1 MTRLR
6 VQNALHLENL
16 LSGSQSE
23 GVRDVLSEEAFRRM
37 IVIERKRAE
46 RTNDPFLL
54 MLLECV
60 DRQSQEDFTRALDNL
75 MSALLSATRETDV
88 IGWYRQ
94 HQAIGLLFTGLASD
108 CKDTSLGTILS
119 RVSAVLR
126 DDLTFEQFSGIS
138 ISLHLFPD
146 EWNHK
151 DSGSPSDPVLYPDL
165 HEVKKDKR
173 TKQSLK
179 RAIDILGSALLLIL
193 CLPMFVVIA
202 IAVKVTSKGPVFFQ
216 QQRVGR
222 YGRHFTF
229 LKFRSMRDH
238 NDHSDHRQYVTQLI
252 AGNAEQ
258 IAQNGSGEGVY
269 KLANDSRVTPLGRF
283 LRKTSL
289 DELPQF
295 LNVLR
300 GEMSLVGPRPPIPYE
315 VAAYQ
320 TWHRRRVLQVKPGI
334 TGLWQVTGRS
344 RVSFDEMVRLD
355 LQYANFWSLWL
366 DFKILMRTPAA
377 VIKGAY

>member
-1 MTRLR
+1 LTHLR
-6 VQNALHLENL
+6 MQKALHSENL

-37 IVIERKRAE
+37 IVIERKRTE
-46 RTNDPFLL
+46 RTNEPFLL

-60 DRQSQEDFTRALDNL
+60 DRQEPAKFARALDNL

-94 HQAIGLLFTGLASD
+94 HQAIGILFTGLASE

-126 DDLTFEQFSGIS
+126 DDLTIEQFSGIS

-151 DSGSPSDPVLYPDL
+151 DSGSPSNPVLYPDL

-179 RAIDILGSALLLIL
+179 RVIDILGSALLLIM

-202 IAVKVTSKGPVFFQ
+202 IAVKATSRGPVFFK

-229 LKFRSMRDH
+229 LKFRSMRDQ
-238 NDHSDHRQYVTQLI
+238 NDHSVHRQYVTQLI
-252 AGNAEQ
+252 AGNAERM
-258 IAQNGSGEGVY
+258 AQNGSGEGVY
-269 KLANDSRVTPLGRF
+269 KLVNDSRITPLGKF

-289 DELPQF
+289 DELPQL

>member
-6 VQNALHLENL
+6 VQNALHLEDL
-16 LSGSQSE
+16 QSDSQPS

-37 IVIERKRAE
+37 IVIERKRTE
-46 RTNDPFLL
+46 RTNEPFLL
-54 MLLECV
+54 MLLDCV
-60 DRQSQEDFTRALDNL
+60 DRQETATFTYALDNL

-94 HQAIGLLFTGLASD
+94 HQAIGLLFTGLAPD
-108 CKDTSLGTILS
+108 CKNTCLGTILS

-126 DDLTFEQFSGIS
+126 DDLTFEQFRGIS

-146 EWNHK
+146 EWNHN
-151 DSGSPSDPVLYPDL
+151 DSQSPSNPVLYPDV
-165 HEVKKDKR
+165 HEVEKGKR
-173 TKQSLK
+173 TKQSIK
-179 RAIDILGSALLLIL
+179 RAIDIIGSALLLIL
-193 CLPMFVVIA
+193 TLPLFVVIA

-216 QQRVGR
+216 QQRVGQHGR
-222 YGRHFTF
+222 YFTF
-229 LKFRSMRDH
+229 LKFRSMRDR
-238 NDHSDHRQYVTQLI
+238 NDHSVHRQYVTQLI
-252 AGNAEQ
+252 AGNAER

-269 KLANDSRVTPLGRF
+269 KLTNDSRITPLGRF

-289 DELPQF
+289 DELPQL

-355 LQYANFWSLWL
+355 LQYANFWSLLL